1 MQPLEKQLTFKST
14 NLNRKFKKFQKDLER
29 SPRLLG
35 TPTFT
40 NIVVEIDSPRRISTF
55 QETEYFFNVQV
66 FYCYNRSHFSQAA
79 SRTDANEGVLFM
91 QEMVE
96 LSKTQSTE
104 NIPQA
109 VSFTYSNKTT
119 VLNAGPANFGKLL
132 RSDES
137 VS

>member
-1 MQPLEKQLTFKST
+1 MH
-14 NLNRKFKKFQKDLER
+14 FQSEWFLVDHFV
-29 SPRLLG
+29 P
-35 TPTFT
+35 
-40 NIVVEIDSPRRISTF
+40 N
-55 QETEYFFNVQV
+55 
-66 FYCYNRSHFSQAA
+66 NRSDFLFLQAA
-79 SRTDANEGVLFM
+79 SRTDANEGLLFM

-109 VSFTYSNKTT
+109 VSFTNNNTT
-119 VLNAGPANFGKLL
+119 TILNAGPANFGKLL